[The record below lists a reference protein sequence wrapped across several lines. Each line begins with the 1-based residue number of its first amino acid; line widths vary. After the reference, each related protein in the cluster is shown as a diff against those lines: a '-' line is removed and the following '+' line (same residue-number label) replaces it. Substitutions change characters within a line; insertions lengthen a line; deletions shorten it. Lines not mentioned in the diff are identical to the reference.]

1 MVVWKCDSRQP
12 TTPPHGSGI
21 FPESTKQ
28 PNGEAV
34 MTKPIKTS
42 NGKCRIHV
50 QNRDLFKA
58 NNIFSEHR
66 NTYFNRE
73 PVYIVYSYG
82 HHYPMFVY
90 HGLSRTWFENS
101 DRYSVSTSKHRSQA
115 HPLCPTHKISTQH
128 MRDLISH
135 GFMESLIMTLGL
147 SQTEEAA

>member
-1 MVVWKCDSRQP
+1 M
-12 TTPPHGSGI
+12 
-21 FPESTKQ
+21 
-28 PNGEAV
+28 
-34 MTKPIKTS
+34 IKTS

-50 QNRDLFKA
+50 QNRVEFKA

-66 NTYFNRE
+66 STYFNRE
-73 PVYIVYSYG
+73 MLYIVYSYG

-90 HGLSRTWFENS
+90 HEGSRTWFENV

-115 HPLCPTHKISTQH
+115 HPLCPTHKITTQH

-135 GFMESLIMTLGL
+135 GFMDSLIMTLGL